1 MRVLRIS
8 GRGGLVGACAVT
20 AALPLALSSPA
31 SAAGISVSTAGSTV
45 SVATTSC
52 KRVDGSFGN
61 ASLLSPGQSRF
72 AQGRQVAL
80 SQANGTQSAAWS
92 NVGRGTF
99 TVVVV
104 CADGST
110 AGTQPILVS
119 PSATSRPPT
128 TPAAPVSPAAP
139 AAPAPA
145 TSPSLGVMGG
155 AGGSVQDHGT
165 LARVAGGVLAAAG
178 AGASVWYLRR
188 RTRRPRRL

>member
-1 MRVLRIS
+1 MRVLQIS
-8 GRGGLVGACAVT
+8 VRSGLVAVT

-45 SVATTSC
+45 SVATTAC
-52 KRVDGSFGN
+52 KQMGGSFGN

-104 CADGST
+104 CANGST

-119 PSATSRPPT
+119 PSATSRPP
-128 TPAAPVSPAAP
+128 AAPATP

-145 TSPSLGVMGG
+145 VSPSLGVMGG
-155 AGGSVQDHGT
+155 AGGSVHDYGT
-165 LARVAGGVLAAAG
+165 LTLVAGGVLATTG
-178 AGASVWYLRR
+178 AGVAAWYLRR
-188 RTRRPRRL
+188 RTRRPHHL